1 MAMSMEG
8 YVWAAPLKWQM
19 MVQPAGAPTYAWGW
33 QPAPVVVTRRTIRVV
48 ARPVQA
54 PGLVTRRTIRVVV
67 KPASVV
73 VKAAAAMQLPH
84 LLGPPRAPAV
94 AHPKTGLP
102 QAGAGE
108 PAPDDSVE
116 LTEAPVDVT
125 DACETME
132 ATNAVA
138 EALAPAPEL
147 VYPKGRPVSYGPAR
161 PFMELQDETACQ
173 ADADV
178 PEAAPKP
185 AIEPVPEPAEDA
197 SPPPELPQ
205 ELPGQAEALE
215 ALQALMAELG
225 GMGFKVP
232 KKPMGE
238 PEVGDLV
245 VLSDTI
251 LPKSLRLRY
260 AVVMQVHEKHYTART
275 LAEDKATS
283 LEECWPF
290 KEDAVLES
298 TVGRLG
304 SRVRV
309 AEGSYAGCSGK
320 VAKAPGHPIFPVF
333 RQFRNGKVQYVVN
346 VRLDDGRDAQCLFSE
361 LRAERAL

>member
-1 MAMSMEG
+1 MSMAG
-8 YVWAAPLKWQM
+8 YVWAAPLKRQM
-19 MVQPAGAPTYAWGW
+19 LVQPAGAPTYAWGW

-54 PGLVTRRTIRVVV
+54 PGLVTRRIIRVVV

-73 VKAAAAMQLPH
+73 VKAAAPMQLPH

-94 AHPKTGLP
+94 AHPKKGLL

-108 PAPDDSVE
+108 PAPVDRTE
-116 LTEAPVDVT
+116 EAPVDLE
-125 DACETME
+125 ACETME

-138 EALAPAPEL
+138 EAFAPAPEL
-147 VYPKGRPVSYGPAR
+147 VYPKGRPVSYGPGR
-161 PFMELQDETACQ
+161 PFMELQDPTACQ
-173 ADADV
+173 EDADV
-178 PEAAPKP
+178 PETAPKP
-185 AIEPVPEPAEDA
+185 ASEPAPEPAEDA
-197 SPPPELPQ
+197 SPPPEPRQ

-215 ALQALMAELG
+215 ALKALMAELG

-232 KKPMGE
+232 KKPTGE

-251 LPKSLRLRY
+251 QPKSLRLRY
-260 AVVMQVHEKHYTART
+260 AVIMQVHEKHYTART

-290 KEDAVLES
+290 KEDAALES

-333 RQFRNGKVQYVVN
+333 RQFRNGKLQYVIN
-346 VRLDDGRDAQCLFSE
+346 VRLDDGRDALFLFTE
-361 LRAERAL
+361 LRAD

>member
-73 VKAAAAMQLPH
+73 VKAAAPMQLPH
-84 LLGPPRAPAV
+84 LLGLPRAPAV
-94 AHPKTGLP
+94 AHPKKGLP

-108 PAPDDSVE
+108 PAPVDSVE
-116 LTEAPVDVT
+116 LIEAPVDVT
-125 DACETME
+125 EAGETVE

-138 EALAPAPEL
+138 EALAPGPEL

-161 PFMELQDETACQ
+161 PFMELQDQAACQ

-185 AIEPVPEPAEDA
+185 AIEPAPEPAEDA
-197 SPPPELPQ
+197 SPPPEPPQ

-215 ALQALMAELG
+215 ALKALMAELG
-225 GMGFKVP
+225 GMGFQVP

-238 PEVGDLV
+238 PEAGRAQGKLIKTAFE
-245 VLSDTI
+245 VLDAQHCQTKSCKAVYACMEALPMEA
-251 LPKSLRLRY
+251 LPKRI
-260 AVVMQVHEKHYTART
+260 
-275 LAEDKATS
+275 
-283 LEECWPF
+283 
-290 KEDAVLES
+290 
-298 TVGRLG
+298 G
-304 SRVRV
+304 S
-309 AEGSYAGCSGK
+309 CS
-320 VAKAPGHPIFPVF
+320 
-333 RQFRNGKVQYVVN
+333 
-346 VRLDDGRDAQCLFSE
+346 
-361 LRAERAL
+361 